1 MNCKPGD
8 LARIVCPRSINR
20 DRLVRC
26 IRLLVRGEE
35 MTIQGVTFQPVSGE
49 GFWAVE
55 GRLSAQGIEGGI
67 ETVPGGPIHDRWLRP
82 IRDPGEDAVDE
93 TLQRLSAPSRDEVMA

>member
-1 MNCKPGD
+1 
-8 LARIVCPRSINR
+8 
-20 DRLVRC
+20 VRC

-82 IRDPGEDAVDE
+82 LRDLGDDAVDE
-93 TLQRLSAPSRDEVMA
+93 TLQRLPAPSRDEVMV